1 MNLEPV
7 IQYKKD
13 GKTIYTVERRTDVLT
28 SVDIALIIASGG
40 KIYNISQCMTFES
53 YGFIMRPWITKC
65 NALKKEGELQGN
77 SAKKAFG
84 KLLANSAYGQT
95 LKRDQLDITK
105 IISTYEEAYKFATDN
120 KLKDIFECGEFTV
133 MKGEKIVN

>member
-1 MNLEPV
+1 MNLEPI

-28 SVDIALIIASGG
+28 SVDIALIIGSGG
-40 KIYNISQCMTFES
+40 TIHSVSKCMTFE
-53 YGFIMRPWITKC
+53 YNGHIMKPWIKKC
-65 NALKKEGELQGN
+65 NALKKEGELEGN

-95 LKRDQLDITK
+95 LKRD
-105 IISTYEEAYKFATDN
+105 
-120 KLKDIFECGEFTV
+120 
-133 MKGEKIVN
+133 